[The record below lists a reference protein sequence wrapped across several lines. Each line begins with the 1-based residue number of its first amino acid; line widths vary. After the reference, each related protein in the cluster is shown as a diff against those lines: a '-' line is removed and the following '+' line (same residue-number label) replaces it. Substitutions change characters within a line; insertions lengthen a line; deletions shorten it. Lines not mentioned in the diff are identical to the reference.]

1 MTPCLHGLTTSRL
14 RRFKIPDFHSFAT
27 SELRRFEIPYLHSF
41 VTSELRRLKIPDLH
55 SFTTS
60 ELRRVK
66 IPDLH
71 SFATSELRR
80 FKILDL
86 HSFATSE
93 LRRFTISDLHRV
105 NHPKNSFHEFRQT
118 RRFEGNSFF
127 LNCPTLAPR
136 GSGLTATIRFH
147 ENHWISVKKRH
158 PLNVGVDTRPPETSQ
173 RSNRGG
179 FLKLPPR
186 PYKLRALVV
195 KNFHRVLVFFRTLA
209 CIFTE
214 KRLTTKCSQLQ
225 DFVEFSKVLLCLLF
239 CYHL

>member
-105 NHPKNSFHEFRQT
+105 NHPENSFHEFRQT

-147 ENHWISVKKRH
+147 ENHWISVK
-158 PLNVGVDTRPPETSQ
+158 NVTLWTSEWT
-173 RSNRGG
+173 
-179 FLKLPPR
+179 
-186 PYKLRALVV
+186 
-195 KNFHRVLVFFRTLA
+195 RVLRKPRNGRIEAGSWNCPLA
-209 CIFTE
+209 PINWE
-214 KRLTTKCSQLQ
+214 LSL
-225 DFVEFSKVLLCLLF
+225 
-239 CYHL
+239 